1 MREKTIAMLLVV
13 SMMLSLFAGCA
24 TTNPTV
30 DPTGTSENTATTAT
44 EGSVAANTSEPT
56 TAPTETEATEAP
68 TEPPTAP
75 PTEPTEPE
83 PEITVV
89 QQNSINMLNYLAFIA
104 EEIYIAKDNRLILE
118 DIYTS
123 LMNEINPGTIDDITQ
138 DHLRNLRD
146 VIKRFLHIETKRER
160 LQYLYNQEKAASMR
174 NAVPDPLA
182 VLSMANSLDWKRL
195 VASVAFTVVDSYNNY
210 KTASENADQEFL
222 LSGWE
227 LDDEETDTIQ
237 RNREYAFDYM
247 VDIVQEYGTTEFTA
261 KELGLLTL
269 NEKAVEDFAEI
280 CAIEEVYLRCQ
291 RLEAAEKT
299 YQLFGNYWIER
310 ANCYYEIAELED
322 SIDYYK
328 KCLDC
333 VAKYN
338 ELATGIFRQDF
349 NIVPILPKAIVAAQ
363 EVYEGDEYVSNVQAF
378 ADAIIAN
385 TSDDEWSLR
394 YFAAQVYIELYSRTD
409 NKDYLWTAYE
419 IVKNNVSQLIDEQCA
434 LNETYLNAVQKLTVE
449 EPNYQYV
456 SEDEKKVLKE
466 EYKAEKKRV
475 DAYNKELEEIRKTE
489 LPPLYEPLI
498 LNCDLLFA
506 LAEQLKI
513 SASEQLK
520 IQKMLKTESN
530 GVFLSEPVN
539 DRYSFDTNSND
550 YAVAFSVSEIV
561 IPADLLVQGA
571 RITVTV
577 ENASGS
583 TTFEDYSISKVK
595 REDASI
601 ESFVAYYSSK
611 TIKSVEWAVGTR
623 VIVQVYLG
631 EGYDLVVFEFE
642 VTEYKDN
649 FVIADK
655 IVFEAV

>member
-1 MREKTIAMLLVV
+1 MREKIIAILLVV
-13 SMMLSLFAGCA
+13 SIMLSLFAGCA
-24 TTNPTV
+24 TTQPTV
-30 DPTGTSENTATTAT
+30 DPTETSENTTTT
-44 EGSVAANTSEPT
+44 ETEVSTTSNTSDPT
-56 TAPTETEATEAP
+56 IEPTETEATEAP
-68 TEPPTAP
+68 TEPSTV
-75 PTEPTEPE
+75 PTEPE

-210 KTASENADQEFL
+210 KTAFENAEQEFL

-310 ANCYYEIAELED
+310 ADCYYEIAELEG
-322 SIDYYK
+322 SLDYYK

-363 EVYEGDEYVSNVQAF
+363 EVYEGDEYISNVQAF

-394 YFAAQVYIELYSRTD
+394 YFAAQVYIDLYSRTD
-409 NKDYLWTAYE
+409 NEGYLWTAYE
-419 IVKNNVSQLIDEQCA
+419 IVKNNVTQLIDEQCA
-434 LNETYLNAVQKLTVE
+434 LNETYLNEVQKLTVE

-506 LAEQLKI
+506 LAVQLDI
-513 SASEQLK
+513 STSEQLK

-530 GVFLSEPVN
+530 GVFISEPVN
-539 DRYSFDTNSND
+539 DLYSFDTNSSD
-550 YAVAFSVSEIV
+550 YAIEFSVSKIV

-577 ENASGS
+577 ENASGA
-583 TTFEDYSISKVK
+583 TVFEDYTINKVK

-623 VIVQVYLG
+623 VIVQMYLG
-631 EGYDLVVFEFE
+631 EGYDPVAFEFE

>member
-1 MREKTIAMLLVV
+1 MREKIIAILLVV
-13 SMMLSLFAGCA
+13 SVMLSLFAGCNIA
-24 TTNPTV
+24 NPTV
-30 DPTGTSENTATTAT
+30 DPTGTSEYTTTAET
-44 EGSVAANTSEPT
+44 EVSETSNTSEPT
-56 TAPTETEATEAP
+56 AEPTETEATEAL
-68 TEPPTAP
+68 TEPPTEP

-123 LMNEINPGTIDDITQ
+123 LLNEINPGTIDNITQ

-146 VIKRFLHIETKRER
+146 VIERFLNIETKREQ
-160 LQYLYNQEKAASMR
+160 LLYIHNQNKAASMR
-174 NAVPDPLA
+174 SAVPDPLA
-182 VLSMANSLDWKRL
+182 ILSMANSLDWKRL
-195 VASVAFTVVDSYNNY
+195 VTSVAFTVVDSYNNY
-210 KTASENADQEFL
+210 RTASENADQDFL

-227 LDDEETDTIQ
+227 LEQEERDTIK
-237 RNREYAFDYM
+237 RNRGNAFDYM

-280 CAIEEVYLRCQ
+280 CAIEEDYLRCQ

-299 YQLFGNYWIER
+299 YQQFGNYWIER
-310 ANCYYEIAELED
+310 ANCYYEIAEQEN

-338 ELATGIFRQDF
+338 ELATGIFRKDF

-363 EVYEGDEYVSNVQAF
+363 EVYEDDEYVTNVRIF
-378 ADAIIAN
+378 TDAIIAN
-385 TSDDEWSLR
+385 TRDDEWSLR

-409 NKDYLWTAYE
+409 NEEYLWTAYN
-419 IVKNNVSQLIDEQCA
+419 IVKNNISQLIDEQCD
-434 LNETYLNAVQKLTVE
+434 LNETYLKDVQKLTVE
-449 EPNYQYV
+449 EPNYQFV

-475 DAYNKELEEIRKTE
+475 DAYNRELEETRKTE

-506 LAEQLKI
+506 LAEQLDI
-513 SASEQLK
+513 GASEQHI

-530 GVFLSEPVN
+530 GVFLSKPVN
-539 DRYSFDTNSND
+539 DRYSFDTNTND
-550 YAVAFSVSEIV
+550 YKIEFSVSEIV
-561 IPADLLVQGA
+561 IPAILLVQGA
-571 RITVTV
+571 RIAVIV
-577 ENASGS
+577 KNASGS
-583 TTFEDYSISKVK
+583 TVFDDYTINKVK
-595 REDASI
+595 RENSNI
-601 ESFVAYYSSK
+601 ESFAAYYSSK
-611 TIKSVEWAVGTR
+611 TIKSAEWAVGTR
-623 VIVQVYLG
+623 VIVQVYFG
-631 EGYDLVVFEFE
+631 EGYDPAAFEFE

>member
-1 MREKTIAMLLVV
+1 MKKRIISIFLVV
-13 SMMLSLFAGCA
+13 SMMLSVLVGCA
-24 TTNPTV
+24 TTNPTA
-30 DPTGTSENTATTAT
+30 DPTGSSESIVTHAT
-44 EGSVAANTSEPT
+44 EESSTANTSELT
-56 TAPTETEATEAP
+56 TTPTETVVTESTTEVP
-68 TEPPTAP
+68 TEPPT
-75 PTEPTEPE
+75 EQTEPE
-83 PEITVV
+83 TAITVV

-104 EEIYIAKDNRLILE
+104 EDIYTAKDNRLILG
-118 DIYTS
+118 DIYTA
-123 LMNEINPGTIDDITQ
+123 LMNEINPGTIDEITQ
-138 DHLRNLRD
+138 DHLRNLRA

-174 NAVPDPLA
+174 NAIPDPLA

-210 KTASENADQEFL
+210 KTASENAEQDFL

-280 CAIEEVYLRCQ
+280 CAIEEVYLKCQ

-299 YQLFGNYWIER
+299 YQLFGNYWLER
-310 ANCYYEIAELED
+310 ANCYYEIAEQED
-322 SIDYYK
+322 SIDYYR

-338 ELATGIFRQDF
+338 ELATGIFRKDF

-363 EVYEGDEYVSNVQAF
+363 EVYKGDEYISNVQAF

-394 YFAAQVYIELYSRTD
+394 YFATQVYIDLYSRTG
-409 NKDYLWTAYE
+409 NEEYLWIAYDT
-419 IVKNNVSQLIDEQCA
+419 VKKNVSQLIDEQCNM
-434 LNETYLNAVQKLTVE
+434 NEVYLKEVQKLTVE
-449 EPNYQYV
+449 EPNYESV
-456 SEDEKKVLKE
+456 SDEEEKALKN

-475 DAYNKELEEIRKTE
+475 DVYNKELEEIRKTE

-506 LAEQLKI
+506 LAEQLDVN
-513 SASEQLK
+513 ASEQLK
-520 IQKMLKTESN
+520 IQKMLKTEIN
-530 GVFLSEPVN
+530 GVFVSRPVN
-539 DRYSFDTNSND
+539 DRYSFDENANN
-550 YAVAFSVSEIV
+550 YAIEFSGSEIV
-561 IPADLLVQGA
+561 IPANLLVQGA
-571 RITVTV
+571 RVTVTV
-577 ENASGS
+577 ENASGA
-583 TTFEDYSISKVK
+583 TVFEDYIINKVK
-595 REDASI
+595 REGSNI

-611 TIKSVEWAVGTR
+611 TIKSVEWTVGTR
-623 VIVQVYLG
+623 VIVQVHLG
-631 EGYDLVVFEFE
+631 EGYDPVTYELE

>member
-1 MREKTIAMLLVV
+1 MREKIIAIILVV
-13 SMMLSLFAGCA
+13 SIILSLLAGCA
-24 TTNPTV
+24 TTNPTA
-30 DPTGTSENTATTAT
+30 DPTGTSENTANNETEEATT
-44 EGSVAANTSEPT
+44 EHTSEPT
-56 TAPTETEATEAP
+56 AAPTETEVTEAP
-68 TEPPTAP
+68 TEAPTEP

-83 PEITVV
+83 PVITVV

-123 LMNEINPGTIDDITQ
+123 LMNEINPCTIDDITQ

-174 NAVPDPLA
+174 SAVPDPLA

-210 KTASENADQEFL
+210 KTASENAEQEFL

-280 CAIEEVYLRCQ
+280 CAIEEVYLKCQ

-299 YQLFGNYWIER
+299 YQLFGNYWLER

-322 SIDYYK
+322 NIDYYK

-333 VAKYN
+333 VSRYN

-363 EVYEGDEYVSNVQAF
+363 EVYEGDEYISNVQAY

-394 YFAAQVYIELYSRTD
+394 YFAAQVYIDLYSRTND
-409 NKDYLWTAYE
+409 ENHLWTAYE
-419 IVKNNVSQLIDEQCA
+419 IVKNNVSQLIDEQCD
-434 LNETYLNAVQKLTVE
+434 LNETYLKEVQKLTVE

-456 SEDEKKVLKE
+456 SDDEKKILKN

-489 LPPLYEPLI
+489 LPPIYEPLI

-506 LAEQLKI
+506 LAEQLDI
-513 SASEQLK
+513 GTSEQLK

-530 GVFLSEPVN
+530 GVFLSRPVN
-539 DRYSFDTNSND
+539 DRYSFDTSAND
-550 YAVAFSVSEIV
+550 YAIEFSVSEIV
-561 IPADLLVQGA
+561 IPANLLVQGA
-571 RITVTV
+571 QITVTV
-577 ENASGS
+577 KDESGS
-583 TTFEDYSISKVK
+583 TVFEDYTINKVK
-595 REDASI
+595 RDDSSV

-623 VIVQVYLG
+623 VIVQVNLG
-631 EGYDLVVFEFE
+631 EGYEPVVFEFE